1 MNTFELHS
9 QVNKILKD
17 GYSTLRILKLL
28 ERYAPYHIRKQ
39 LCESLILSK
48 LDYCNILC
56 KTLLQYQKIDWRN
69 FYNPVQVLLNANT
82 DEKMML
88 QILNGY
94 C

>member
-17 GYSTLRILKLL
+17 GYSTLQILKLL

-48 LDYCNILC
+48 LDYCNILF

>member
-28 ERYAPYHIRKQ
+28 ERYATYHIRKQ